1 MGVDDSRSRDFF
13 SHYPGCCEN
22 VMYMNN
28 AGDYMLPLFG
38 FTVGK
43 YGRGVH
49 GSVELMNRRKGLSR
63 VNGSSMGLSRIFL
76 LTTYIFTRAGGRP
89 NPPRSRPSHSRTLFS
104 LSLSLSLSYSL
115 PPSFSL
121 ILSLSLSVFSFYI
134 SLSFSLSLSRPP
146 SPKACLD
153 SA

>member
-76 LTTYIFTRAGGRP
+76 LTT
-89 NPPRSRPSHSRTLFS
+89 S
-104 LSLSLSLSYSL
+104 LK
-115 PPSFSL
+115 
-121 ILSLSLSVFSFYI
+121 II
-134 SLSFSLSLSRPP
+134 Q
-146 SPKACLD
+146 
-153 SA
+153 